1 MPTRGHPAIGISGIN
16 ATDNP
21 GPGVPVAKCLR
32 LSGRAGRLIGL
43 GYEPH
48 DPGHYL
54 RQYFDDSA
62 LMTLPGQGWQAYR
75 SRLLQLR
82 DRHGLG
88 IIIPCL
94 DAELPLYI
102 RFQDELAREGLR
114 TFLPTE
120 EQFKLRNKEHL
131 AELAPIIGAR
141 HPRTWRILSVN
152 DLAVAWKECPLPAFI
167 KGPYYK
173 AYRVSQWEE
182 AVHHMAALAAEWGWP
197 ILLQE
202 AVAGDELNV
211 VGVGD
216 GDGGTL
222 GLVAIKKLTTTH
234 LGKIWSGVTI
244 EHARLLAICK
254 QFIRATRWRGPFEL
268 ECIDTGS
275 EIQLIEINPR
285 FPAWVGF
292 SAGVGIN
299 LPDRLV
305 GHLSGETV
313 ETHSDYAPGRLFM
326 RFTDEVVTDFAHFQQ
341 LLSH

>member
-1 MPTRGHPAIGISGIN
+1 MAGELHPAIAVSGIN

-32 LSGRAGRLIGL
+32 LATRPGRIIGL

-54 RQYFDDSA
+54 RHYFDDSA
-62 LMTLPGQGWQAYR
+62 LMTFPGQGWEAYHT
-75 SRLLQLR
+75 RLLQLR
-82 DRHGLG
+82 DRHGIG
-88 IIIPCL
+88 IVIPCL

-102 RFQDELAREGLR
+102 RFQDALAREGLR

-120 EQFKLRNKEHL
+120 DQFRLRNKEHL
-131 AELAPIIGAR
+131 AELAPRIGAR
-141 HPRTWRILSVN
+141 HPRTWRIQSLA
-152 DLAVAWKECPLPAFI
+152 DLAEAWKACPLPAFI

-173 AYRVSQWEE
+173 AYRVAHWDD
-182 AVHHMAALAAEWGWP
+182 AVHHMTALSAEWGWP

-202 AVAGDELNV
+202 AVVGDELNV

-216 GDGGTL
+216 GLGGNL

-244 EHARLLAICK
+244 EHARLLAVCAE
-254 QFIRATRWRGPFEL
+254 FIRQTRWRGPFEL
-268 ECIDTGS
+268 ECIDTGDD
-275 EIQLIEINPR
+275 IQLIEINPR

-292 SAGVGIN
+292 SAGVGVN
-299 LPDRLV
+299 LPNRLV

-313 ETHSDYAPGRLFM
+313 DTHSDYAPGRLFM
-326 RFTDEVVTDFAHFQQ
+326 RYTDEVVTDLSHFQQ
-341 LLSH
+341 LLTR

>member
-1 MPTRGHPAIGISGIN
+1 MKRRDAIGISGIN

-32 LSGRAGRLIGL
+32 AAGRTEKLIGI

-54 RQYFDDSA
+54 RQYLDDSA
-62 LMTLPGQGWQAYR
+62 LMTFPGQGWEAYR
-75 SRLLQLR
+75 TRLYSLR
-82 DRHGLG
+82 DRFGLG
-88 IIIPCL
+88 AIIPCL
-94 DAELPLYI
+94 DAELPLFI

-120 EQFKLRNKEHL
+120 AQFKLRNKEHL
-131 AELAPIIGAR
+131 AALAPKIGAR
-141 HPRTWRILSVN
+141 HPRTHVVHSIAELDAAWRVC
-152 DLAVAWKECPLPAFI
+152 AKPAFI

-173 AYRVSQWEE
+173 AYRVHTWED
-182 AVHHMAALAAEWGWP
+182 AAYHLGELVNEWGWP

-202 AVAGDELNV
+202 AVTGEELNV

-216 GDGGTL
+216 GHGGHF

-244 EHARLLAICK
+244 VHDALMRVCEA
-254 QFIRATRWRGPFEL
+254 FIRTTGWRGPFEL
-268 ECIDTGS
+268 ECIANGDD
-275 EIQLIEINPR
+275 IVLIEINPR

-292 SAGVGIN
+292 SAGVGVN
-299 LPDRLV
+299 LPERLV
-305 GHLSGETV
+305 RHLHGESV
-313 ETHSDYAPGRLFM
+313 ARDSDYAAGRLFM
-326 RFTDEVVTDFAHFQQ
+326 RYTDEVVTDLSHFQKI
-341 LLSH
+341 LCH

>member
-1 MPTRGHPAIGISGIN
+1 MALDRHQAIAISGIN

-32 LSGRAGRLIGL
+32 LACRPGPIIGL
-43 GYEPH
+43 GYEPN

-62 LMTLPGQGWQAYR
+62 LMTFPGQGWEAYHA
-75 SRLLQLR
+75 RLLQLR

-88 IIIPCL
+88 LVIPCL

-120 EQFKLRNKEHL
+120 DQFRLRNKEHL
-131 AELAPIIGAR
+131 ADLAPRIGAK
-141 HPRTWRILSVN
+141 HPRTWRIQSVA
-152 DLAVAWKECPLPAFI
+152 DLAAAWKECPLPAFI

-173 AYRVSQWEE
+173 AYRVSHWDD
-182 AVHHMAALAAEWGWP
+182 AVHHMAALSAEWGWP

-202 AVAGDELNV
+202 AVFGDELNV

-216 GDGGTL
+216 GAGGNL

-244 EHARLLAICK
+244 EHARLLAVCAE
-254 QFIRATRWRGPFEL
+254 FIRFTRWRGPFEL
-268 ECIDTGS
+268 ECIDTGAD
-275 EIQLIEINPR
+275 IQLIEINPR

-292 SAGVGIN
+292 SAGVGVN

-305 GHLSGETV
+305 GHLRGETV
-313 ETHSDYAPGRLFM
+313 ATHSNYTPGRLFM
-326 RFTDEVVTDFAHFQQ
+326 RYTDEIVTDLSHFQQ
-341 LLSH
+341 LLAR